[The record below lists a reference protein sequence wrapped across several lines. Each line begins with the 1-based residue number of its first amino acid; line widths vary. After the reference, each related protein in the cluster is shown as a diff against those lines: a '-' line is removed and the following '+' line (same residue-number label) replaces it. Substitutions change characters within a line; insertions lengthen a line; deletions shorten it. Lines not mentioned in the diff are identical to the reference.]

1 MATPIVW
8 WSRAL
13 KLSVMELDRR
23 SARAEQTAYRRAG
36 VVESDL
42 TVAVGDNVYDCDN
55 DLLHPEVDDNED
67 SDDSEDADE
76 TSVMKSLLPEQ
87 RLKKTANGECKF
99 PFATKA
105 LLGNGVSLVVMVIGV
120 ALNAVYDDQFS
131 KHCPKNLRHLNHTTL
146 DRDCIGYVTIK
157 MIRSVGLF
165 MLSGGVTNWIAIEML
180 FRKLPGL
187 TGSGIVTKHFEE
199 IRDSMKS
206 VILDTFFE
214 PTFMQQYI
222 DAKTDEFLDSFHLG
236 IACLP
241 VSCTHST
248 PTVL

>member
-87 RLKKTANGECKF
+87 RLKK
-99 PFATKA
+99 
-105 LLGNGVSLVVMVIGV
+105 V
-120 ALNAVYDDQFS
+120 
-131 KHCPKNLRHLNHTTL
+131 NL
-146 DRDCIGYVTIK
+146 
-157 MIRSVGLF
+157 
-165 MLSGGVTNWIAIEML
+165 
-180 FRKLPGL
+180 
-187 TGSGIVTKHFEE
+187 
-199 IRDSMKS
+199 
-206 VILDTFFE
+206 
-214 PTFMQQYI
+214 
-222 DAKTDEFLDSFHLG
+222 
-236 IACLP
+236 
-241 VSCTHST
+241 
-248 PTVL
+248 